1 MSRERTTPFAVVMQ
15 GRPVMSH
22 TYGYLVRGNDEVV
35 TFYVDLDSK
44 HCRVT
49 GSGGE
54 TEDEGPMIFISETE
68 NSLHLGPATDKEC
81 DTVIQFTEFPGW
93 NVHAAQLSKYTLA
106 VALTKPI
113 TAYAKV
119 SGAGTASA
127 GLPG

>member
-1 MSRERTTPFAVVMQ
+1 MSSERTTPFAVVMQ

-113 TAYAKV
+113 TAYGQAQPPARFPRNR
-119 SGAGTASA
+119 G
-127 GLPG
+127 